1 MVVSK
6 PFLIICLTR
15 LQILMPVD
23 RALETL
29 VRLGLAVS
37 GRKDDLATAELSN
50 GGRPQNDETGGE
62 ELVGS
67 SKNAAETSGKEGTTS
82 ETLVA
87 SKCAP
92 SEEVSD
98 DVSNG
103 SSAQNIEDLGAESSG
118 TQDNERADFDDQ
130 SEAKATIE
138 TADQG
143 VQMESEP
150 EIAGRGG
157 DVLDGQIVY
166 RAVRTKEAL
175 PGLERRWLGLLMR
188 PSVWALNKET
198 H

>member
-1 MVVSK
+1 
-6 PFLIICLTR
+6 
-15 LQILMPVD
+15 MPID

-37 GRKDDLATAELSN
+37 GRKGDLATAELSN
-50 GGRPQNDETGGE
+50 GGRPQNDDRGGE

-67 SKNAAETSGKEGTTS
+67 FEKAAETSGRDGAMS
-82 ETLVA
+82 ETLA
-87 SKCAP
+87 APKDAP

-103 SSAQNIEDLGAESSG
+103 SSARQIEDLGAESTG
-118 TQDNERADFDDQ
+118 RQDLENGRANLDDQ
-130 SEAKATIE
+130 SETEVAIE

-143 VQMESEP
+143 VRMKSEP
-150 EIAGRGG
+150 EFVGRGG
-157 DVLDGQIVY
+157 NVLDGQIGY
-166 RAVRTKEAL
+166 RAVRTKGAL